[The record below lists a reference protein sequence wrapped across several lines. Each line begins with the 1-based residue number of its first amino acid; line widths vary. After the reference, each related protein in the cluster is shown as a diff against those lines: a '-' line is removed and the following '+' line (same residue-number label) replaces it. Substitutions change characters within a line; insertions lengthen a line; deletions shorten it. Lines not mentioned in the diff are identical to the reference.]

1 MLGDTEIHAGIFLL
15 SDAII
20 KHRRKKLFIV
30 DSNFYNYQIIKII
43 QSNVFLIKFQ
53 FLFEYNNFVRVT

>member
-30 DSNFYNYQIIKII
+30 DSNFCNYQIIKII

>member
-20 KHRRKKLFIV
+20 KHRQKKLFIV

>member
-30 DSNFYNYQIIKII
+30 DSNLCNYQIVKIM

-53 FLFEYNNFVRVT
+53 FLFEYKSLLCVK